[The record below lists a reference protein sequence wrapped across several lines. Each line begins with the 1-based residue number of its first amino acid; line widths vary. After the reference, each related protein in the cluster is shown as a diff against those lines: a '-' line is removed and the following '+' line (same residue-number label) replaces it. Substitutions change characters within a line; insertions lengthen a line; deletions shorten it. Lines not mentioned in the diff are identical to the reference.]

1 MSLLSV
7 CYQFVITCY
16 QFVITCYIS
25 LLSVGKMQ
33 SGCVVNG
40 KGLVLSRL
48 VDQYQSNTNTYYFL
62 AFLSVVGP
70 HELKKLNIRLICL
83 NIEIAGN
90 LSPRGCSQG
99 SWGWLHYNMGENQIF
114 RESQR
119 LYIFCFNFNPST
131 VKEMQSYSQ
140 VSNHGGRQLD
150 TR

>member
-1 MSLLSV
+1 MSVITLLSV
-7 CYQFVITCY
+7 CYQFLT
-16 QFVITCYIS
+16 S

-99 SWGWLHYNMGENQIF
+99 S
-114 RESQR
+114 
-119 LYIFCFNFNPST
+119 
-131 VKEMQSYSQ
+131 
-140 VSNHGGRQLD
+140 
-150 TR
+150 